1 MADDYTPEADASYG
15 LIYRLNYLWSKVD
28 REALGGHYD
37 QWELVL
43 DTIFRNLLYREE
55 VEAEEDDAGE
65 IGEVTLS
72 DKDSKIWKELKRNIV
87 KVKIKRLKAF
97 KTSNK
102 IEFLES
108 KKEHYESLTLY
119 DIWLRKFMHHELKLY
134 MKESSSNPSMSLFN
148 RSLRRK
154 NK

>member
-43 DTIFRNLLYREE
+43 DTIFRNLLYRED
-55 VEAEEDDAGE
+55 VEAEIDDEGK
-65 IGEVTLS
+65 IGDVTLS
-72 DKDSKIWKELKRNIV
+72 DKDAKVWKKIKNNIV
-87 KVKIKRLKAF
+87 QVKISRAKAF
-97 KTSNK
+97 KENNK
-102 IEFLES
+102 IDFLMS
-108 KKEHYESLTLY
+108 KKRHYESLTLY
-119 DIWLRKFMHHELKLY
+119 DIWLRKFMHSELKLY

-154 NK
+154 R